1 VIVARYYFQ
10 RGAYLA
16 SANRAQLVIRDYD
29 RAPAVEEALYILY
42 KSYQILGMTDL
53 SKDTARVFKL
63 NFPESVM
70 LETGERVKKERR
82 WWQFWN
88 K

>member
-1 VIVARYYFQ
+1 
-10 RGAYLA
+10 
-16 SANRAQLVIRDYD
+16 
-29 RAPAVEEALYILY
+29 VEEALYILY
-42 KSYQILGMTDL
+42 KSYQVLGMTDL